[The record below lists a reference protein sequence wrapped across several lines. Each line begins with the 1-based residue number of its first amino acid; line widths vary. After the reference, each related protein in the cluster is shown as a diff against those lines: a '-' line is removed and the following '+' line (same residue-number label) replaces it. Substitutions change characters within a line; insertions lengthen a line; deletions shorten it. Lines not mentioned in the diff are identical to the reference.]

1 MNCAKQK
8 SQMSS
13 KLKLKN
19 IIFIAVSL
27 MTLSIKMK
35 KIRILT
41 LLVLLLLLVPI
52 IDPVLAQDDKVKEVK
67 ELTGGKINKVK
78 VIYATDGYMVDS
90 SGSSEYFILAAVQ
103 INKRGSPKTEW
114 QDPLL
119 YFEFKNKRTFAGM
132 GAFEVFSDGLSV
144 KRMYT
149 SSTDFNYAK
158 YNRSK
163 YAAKGLSTGATPHE
177 FELDFIFNENGTI
190 DIQKSSMGV
199 IPDNYKTGRKIK
211 SMEPTDEYYKK
222 GSKTEKA
229 AVIRDENGSI
239 VNTKELGEPVTVEGT
254 AMTDEVCF
262 DYLDAISPVS
272 SPISIKENGEE
283 YNYEEEQR
291 KEKEKDGPSYQP
303 DEGTQRADPPAA
315 PDMSGESHPDPK
327 EIPVKILDKKP
338 DAVDPYKSTG
348 LCSIYKIQEISHS
361 QPLPNAEVLGGIL
374 KPGVIPLGN

>member
-149 SSTDFNYAK
+149 SSTDFNSAK
-158 YNRSK
+158 YSRSK
-163 YAAKGLSTGATPHE
+163 YAAKGLSTGGTPHE
-177 FELDFIFNENGTI
+177 FELDFIFNEDGTI
-190 DIQKSSMGV
+190 DIQKSGMGV
-199 IPDNYKTGRKIK
+199 IPNNYKTGRKIK
-211 SMEPTDEYYKK
+211 
-222 GSKTEKA
+222 
-229 AVIRDENGSI
+229 
-239 VNTKELGEPVTVEGT
+239 
-254 AMTDEVCF
+254 
-262 DYLDAISPVS
+262 
-272 SPISIKENGEE
+272 
-283 YNYEEEQR
+283 
-291 KEKEKDGPSYQP
+291 
-303 DEGTQRADPPAA
+303 
-315 PDMSGESHPDPK
+315 
-327 EIPVKILDKKP
+327 
-338 DAVDPYKSTG
+338 
-348 LCSIYKIQEISHS
+348 
-361 QPLPNAEVLGGIL
+361 
-374 KPGVIPLGN
+374 